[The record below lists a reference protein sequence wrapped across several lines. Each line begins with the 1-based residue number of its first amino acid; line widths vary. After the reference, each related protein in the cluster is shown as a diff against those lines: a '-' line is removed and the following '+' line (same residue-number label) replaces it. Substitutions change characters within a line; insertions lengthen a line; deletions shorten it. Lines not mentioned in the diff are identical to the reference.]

1 MAAHRN
7 SKFDQA
13 YGRYLVGESMA
24 SIARSMGVHRNVV
37 RQAFARRGFKKTNRW
52 LTTKEQRDMICFL
65 FKTGNTQGQ
74 PWLKCMDI
82 KVMSLYLTSWKKTDI
97 YNKDYNEKIN

>member
-7 SKFDQA
+7 KKFDRV

-24 SIARSMGVHRNVV
+24 SISRSMGTCPTVV
-37 RQAFARRGFKKTNRW
+37 TKAFARRGFKKTNRW

-65 FKTGNTQGQ
+65 FKTGKYTRTALAKMYGYKSYVSISYI
-74 PWLKCMDI
+74 LEK
-82 KVMSLYLTSWKKTDI
+82 
-97 YNKDYNEKIN
+97 NKG

>member
-1 MAAHRN
+1 MAAHSN
-7 SKFDQA
+7 SKFDRA

-24 SIARSMGVHRNVV
+24 SIARSMRVHRNAV

-65 FKTGNTQGQ
+65 FKTGKYT
-74 PWLKCMDI
+74 
-82 KVMSLYLTSWKKTDI
+82 KTALAKMYGYKSYVSI
-97 YNKDYNEKIN
+97 SYILEKNRYI